1 MLSRR
6 FNPLLIISRS
16 LSERI
21 RPYGFAVSSVAF
33 RMLRE
38 GKQSSAMKNPSMTI
52 NEFNQQ
58 VITTEDGNNVYF
70 DLRFFAERQS
80 EAMDAYLS
88 AAVTQFQA
96 GAS

>member
-1 MLSRR
+1 
-6 FNPLLIISRS
+6 
-16 LSERI
+16 
-21 RPYGFAVSSVAF
+21 
-33 RMLRE
+33 
-38 GKQSSAMKNPSMTI
+38 MTI

-96 GAS
+96 GASSFGTRQIVLITDASVIPSNAASAYIAELRSSGVSLMVEARRP